1 MRKTFTP
8 LFLIALSF
16 LLLGSADFVKS
27 QNIVVNGDFESWT
40 GGQPDGW
47 TTIDPGIT
55 VTEETTIIHGGSSS
69 ASVDVTTG
77 TQSNTD
83 FRQTVSVTGGT
94 TYDVSVWVYHTEGNM
109 KARLYVADYRGY
121 SDNTITG
128 SWQEMTYTYT
138 PAADANI
145 EVGLRFYDQAG
156 FDGDEI
162 VYVDD
167 FVMTA
172 QSGGGGNTQVLYFEE
187 FTSDLGATTQYS
199 VTGDGQVWEWANYG
213 NPPGCS
219 KMNGYSGGAQEN
231 EDWLI
236 TNAINCDDYT
246 NITLSFEHARNYAD
260 NSGLFVLVSN
270 DYDGVSDPTTSG
282 TWNDIT
288 SQFTFPDPGSWSFI
302 DAGTVD
308 ISSYTGTTTYIA
320 FKYTSDNTAAAT
332 WEVDNVKVEGE
343 LDISVFIAGSFN
355 GWNSSDPD
363 YEMSLNANGLF
374 ELTKNLPAGTNEYKA
389 VEDGNWY
396 PGTNQQIILATATD
410 TTWKYNYT
418 DNLVTHTRPTVAGNF
433 WSLLGG
439 TDWDAGEP
447 LGEMEDP
454 DGDDIYTLDV
464 VIPAGNYECK
474 ITLNKNWDQ
483 STGGNTPFTT
493 DGVNAT
499 TFTYD
504 FPNNITTVSG
514 PPPVL
519 DSVTFVVV
527 DTAGRNYDGFFL
539 KGSWDAN
546 GFYDPSWGGGMEHT
560 QFYDDG
566 TNGDTLAGDHIW
578 TCYQLLAVDGGSN
591 TWEWGVNDTE
601 HNWIAGNWQFTVSDD
616 TPQTLTWEVPS
627 TPALV
632 INEIMYNSPGG
643 DEEWI
648 ELYNGTG
655 ASVDLENWKILDSD
669 AGHSPIII
677 PAGYSIADSG
687 FFTIEIATS
696 GDFPFTP
703 DYDGSGNFQLN
714 NGGDVVRIYNADGIL
729 MDIVTYD
736 DSDPWPSEPD
746 GDGPTL
752 ALIDPAS
759 DNSLPESWAASEQ
772 DGGTPGAINF
782 PPVPFIWVTSP
793 VGGEYIEQ
801 GSQWEITW
809 IYGFWDGN
817 IKIELVK
824 DGEEP
829 QELVY
834 NLPASDSSF
843 LWNVFDDQETGDDYK
858 IRISGLEDEDPVGE
872 SADYFSIIEPYD
884 LPNIV
889 ITEIMYNPPE
899 SGEDSLEFI
908 EFYNN
913 SEDTVNMKGFYMSD
927 GVEYIFPDI
936 SILPDTFMLLAKD
949 SVAMMNTFSV
959 QSYQWTSGGLK
970 NSGEPV
976 ELSDSLG
983 NVVDYVPYDD
993 ALPWDTLADGWGP
1006 SLTLCNPDVDNSQ
1019 PQYWNASVNFMA
1031 VNADGDSIFATPGFA
1046 CQISLIAGFDA
1057 DKTVVPVGDSVLFTD
1072 QTSGDPTSWNWTF
1085 EGGTPGSFDG
1095 QSPPYIH
1102 YDSPGMWDVTLVVSD
1117 GANTDSITYTDYIYS
1132 GYVPEADFD
1141 ADTYVVPAGGYVNFT
1156 SLSTGDS
1163 LNYQWYFEG
1172 GTPDQST
1179 EENPQNI
1186 YYLIDEHAFY
1196 DVTLIV
1202 TNTFGSDSLTKED
1215 FIEVTPVG
1223 IYDNLLTDKTVNI
1236 YPNPTNGQVN
1246 IVIPAGV
1253 EAEMIIYDFTGKIV
1267 ERSTV
1272 FGREKL
1278 NLQSLNKGVYFVK
1291 FTDTKQGATIV
1302 KRLLI
1307 K

>member
-1 MRKTFTP
+1 MKKTITP
-8 LFLIALSF
+8 SFLIALLF
-16 LLLGSADFVKS
+16 FLLGSAAMLKS
-27 QNIVVNGDFESWT
+27 QNIVTNGDFESWT

-55 VTEETTIIHGGSSS
+55 VTQETTIIHGGSSS

-94 TYDVSVWVYHTEGNM
+94 TYDVSVWVYHTEGNI
-109 KARLYVADYRGY
+109 KARLYVDGYQGY

-128 SWQEMTYTYT
+128 AWQEITYTYT
-138 PAADANI
+138 PAADADVEI
-145 EVGLRFYDQAG
+145 GLRFYDQTG
-156 FDGDEI
+156 FDGSEI

-167 FVMTA
+167 YVISA
-172 QSGGGGNTQVLYFEE
+172 QGGSTTQTLYFEE

-199 VTGDGQVWEWANYG
+199 VTGDNQVWEWANYG

-219 KMNGYSGGAQEN
+219 KMNGYDGGAQTN

-236 TNAINCDDYT
+236 TNAIDCDNYI
-246 NITLSFEHARNYAD
+246 NITLSFDHARNYAD
-260 NSGLFVLVSN
+260 NSGLYVLVSN

-288 SQFTFPDPGSWSFI
+288 SQFTFPDPGGWSFI

-308 ISSYTGTTTYIA
+308 ISTYTGTTTYIA
-320 FKYTSDNTAAAT
+320 FKYTSDNSSAAT

-343 LDISVFIAGSFN
+343 LDISVYIAGSFN

-363 YEMSLNANGLF
+363 YQMSLNANGLF

-396 PGTNQQIILATATD
+396 PGNNQQIVLTTATD

-418 DNLVTHTRPTVAGNF
+418 ANLVTHTMPTVAGNF

-439 TDWDAGEP
+439 NDWDAGEP

-454 DGDDIYTLDV
+454 DSDDVYTLDV
-464 VIPAGNYECK
+464 VIPAGDYECK

-483 STGGNTPFTT
+483 STGGNTPFTS

-504 FPNNITTVSG
+504 FPNNVTTVSG
-514 PPPVL
+514 PPPVM
-519 DSVTFVVV
+519 DSVTFIVI

-539 KGSWDAN
+539 KGSWDAS
-546 GFYDPSWGGGMEHT
+546 GFYDPTWGGGMEHA

-601 HNWIAGNWQFTVSDD
+601 HNWVAGNWQFTVPDD
-616 TPQTLTWEVPS
+616 TPQTLSWEVPS
-627 TPALV
+627 SPALV
-632 INEIMYNSPGG
+632 INEIMYNSPGA

-669 AGHSPIII
+669 ASHTPITI

-687 FFTIEIATS
+687 FFTIEVATN

-714 NGGDVVRIYNADGIL
+714 NSGDVVRIYNADGIL
-729 MDIVTYD
+729 MDIVNYS

-746 GDGPTL
+746 GNGPTL
-752 ALIDPAS
+752 ALIDPDS
-759 DNSLPESWAASEQ
+759 DNSLPESWAASAQ

-782 PPVPFIWVTSP
+782 PPVPYIWVTSP
-793 VGGEYIEQ
+793 SGGEYIEQ

-809 IYGFWDGN
+809 TYGYWDGN
-817 IKIELVK
+817 VKIELVK
-824 DGEEP
+824 GDGDP
-829 QELVY
+829 ELIVY
-834 NLPASDSSF
+834 NLPASDSAY

-858 IRISGLEDEDPVGE
+858 IRISGLGDGDPVGE
-872 SADYFSIIEPYD
+872 SDDYFSIIEPYEM
-884 LPNIV
+884 PPVV

-899 SGEDSLEFI
+899 AGEDSLEFL

-913 SEDTVNMKGFYMSD
+913 SEDTAFLNGLYMSS
-927 GVEYIFPDI
+927 GVNYVFPDLY
-936 SILPDTFMLLAKD
+936 ILPDTFMLLAKD
-949 SVAMMNTFSV
+949 SVAMQNTFGV
-959 QSYQWTSGGLK
+959 TAYQWTSGALS
-970 NSGEPV
+970 NSGESV

-983 NVVDYVPYDD
+983 NVVDFVPYDD
-993 ALPWDTLADGWGP
+993 VLPWDTLADGWGP

-1019 PQYWNASVNFMA
+1019 PQYWTVSVNFDA
-1031 VNADGDSIFATPGFA
+1031 INADGDSIWATPGFE
-1046 CQISLIAGFDA
+1046 CQISLIAGFEA
-1057 DKTVVPVGDSVLFTD
+1057 DKNIVPVGDSVLFTD

-1085 EGGTPGSFDG
+1085 EGGTPETFDG
-1095 QSPPYIH
+1095 QTPPYIH
-1102 YDSPGMWDVTLVVSD
+1102 YDSPGLWDVTLVVSD
-1117 GANTDSITYTDYIYS
+1117 GVNTDSVTYSDYIYS
-1132 GYVPEADFD
+1132 GYAPESDFD
-1141 ADTYVVPAGGYVNFT
+1141 ADTYVVPAGSYVDFF
-1156 SLSTGDS
+1156 SLATGDS
-1163 LNYQWYFEG
+1163 LTYQWYFEG
-1172 GTPDQST
+1172 GTPDYSSD
-1179 EENPQNI
+1179 ENPDSI

-1202 TNTFGSDSLTKED
+1202 TNTFGTDSLTKED

-1236 YPNPTNGQVN
+1236 YPNPTTGQVN

-1253 EAEMIIYDFTGKIV
+1253 KTVMTIYSFTGKII
-1267 ERSTV
+1267 ERRILN
-1272 FGREKL
+1272 GREEL
-1278 NLQSLNKGVYFVK
+1278 NMESLNKGVYFMK
-1291 FTDTKQGATIV
+1291 FTDTKKGTTVV